1 MYNSNKTE
9 IVAARQPGK
18 QGLAEGNGREG
29 RSECLLSLGRSEGRE
44 P

>member
-18 QGLAEGNGREG
+18 QGLAEGKGVVNVC
-29 RSECLLSLGRSEGRE
+29 SLSAGVKGESHR
-44 P
+44 